1 MQTHCDCTPPPAFTM
16 QTESCQPVEF
26 EDRDEQSERVLS
38 PPATKDHQWPN
49 RSPLSSAAIAYLLR
63 QSTPGALSPMTKRLM
78 TKRITVRLPASTKVS
93 QLEAEDVDTKCD
105 VPLTRPDIF
114 PLANAEKLAS
124 NAKAERAAATAAK
137 KTTGAAQDEDCQR
150 ARGRLRVSLASAPRW
165 WPVKASR

>member
-1 MQTHCDCTPPPAFTM
+1 M
-16 QTESCQPVEF
+16 QTESFQAVEF

-63 QSTPGALSPMTKRLM
+63 QSTPSALSPMTKRLM

-124 NAKAERAAATAAK
+124 NAKAAKAERAAATAAK
-137 KTTGAAQDEDCQR
+137 KTAGAAQDEDCQR

>member
-26 EDRDEQSERVLS
+26 EDRDEQSERGLS

-93 QLEAEDVDTKCD
+93 QLEAEDEDTKCE

-114 PLANAEKLAS
+114 PLANAQKLAS
-124 NAKAERAAATAAK
+124 NAKPERAAATAAK
-137 KTTGAAQDEDCQR
+137 KTAGAAQDEDCQR
-150 ARGRLRVSLASAPRW
+150 ARGRLSLACLAPRW

>member
-16 QTESCQPVEF
+16 QTGSCQPVEF

-93 QLEAEDVDTKCD
+93 QLEAEDEDTKCE

-137 KTTGAAQDEDCQR
+137 KTADAAQDEDCQR
-150 ARGRLRVSLASAPRW
+150 ARGRLSLACLAQRW

>member
-1 MQTHCDCTPPPAFTM
+1 MQTGSY
-16 QTESCQPVEF
+16 EPVEL

-38 PPATKDHQWPN
+38 PPATKDHQWPD

-78 TKRITVRLPASTKVS
+78 TKRITARLPASTKVS
-93 QLEAEDVDTKCD
+93 QLEAEDVDPHD
-105 VPLTRPDIF
+105 VPLTTRPYIF
-114 PLANAEKLAS
+114 PLANAEKLVS

-137 KTTGAAQDEDCQR
+137 KTADAAQDENCQR
-150 ARGRLRVSLASAPRW
+150 ARGRLSLASAPRW

>member
-1 MQTHCDCTPPPAFTM
+1 M

-93 QLEAEDVDTKCD
+93 QLEAEDVDPHD
-105 VPLTRPDIF
+105 VPLTRPLTRPYIF

-137 KTTGAAQDEDCQR
+137 KTAGAAQDEDCQR